1 MTKTWQDWERRHAHS
16 LYTGHGDL
24 FDMSNLQIQI
34 YRLSLWQSDT
44 AWPNMCFAALWIFYR
59 HHHHHSL
66 LHHLH
71 HDHHHDL
78 DRDHHCHHH
87 QPQFIILSFVFF
99 SISMTSNDTHTQTR
113 SEPVSIFLKSDLEVS
128 LRNYVHVVLRPASEW
143 IPHAKRLC
151 NLFSSFFHHHKALW
165 PTKSFP
171 GIAFL
176 CSTFLR
182 TAGKYGKIHRYGN
195 KKPETECRHF
205 IKAKKHYDRVF
216 WFTQKLGRKRRWRL
230 TPNFLVDAASNKI
243 HRT

>member
-1 MTKTWQDWERRHAHS
+1 MAGLRKAPCPQS
-16 LYTGHGDL
+16 LHWSWRSLWHVKLAD
-24 FDMSNLQIQI
+24 SNLSIESLAVWYCVTEHVFCCFVNI
-34 YRLSLWQSDT
+34 LPTSSSSFSSPSSTSWSSSWSWSWSSLSSSSTSIHNFVLCVLQH
-44 AWPNMCFAALWIFYR
+44 F
-59 HHHHHSL
+59 
-66 LHHLH
+66 
-71 HDHHHDL
+71 HDL
-78 DRDHHCHHH
+78 QWH
-87 QPQFIILSFVFF
+87 
-99 SISMTSNDTHTQTR
+99 THTQTR

-182 TAGKYGKIHRYGN
+182 TVGKYGKIHRYGN

-216 WFTQKLGRKRRWRL
+216 WFTQKLGRKRQWRL